1 MPLIKDGAFVEDRF
15 TYVEDDAPLP
25 EGAVIVSFTRWQ
37 DEKDALIARGTPL
50 GVKLLSGEE
59 PAPLKDDLDKLD
71 VIALDFPM
79 FKNGRAYSY
88 ARLLRS
94 RYGYKGEVRATG
106 DVLRDQLFFMAR
118 CGFDAFEVSQRITLD
133 AFKEALGE
141 ISVVYQPASD
151 GRKTVL
157 EARHGGACL
166 TQYLFGG
173 AGHHARQV
181 LARNPGRVGFQGA
194 AKGRLSPQAAHHA
207 VH

>member
-94 RYGYKGEVRATG
+94 RYGYKGEMRATG

-141 ISVVYQPASD
+141 ISVVYQPSSD

-157 EARHGGACL
+157 EARHGG
-166 TQYLFGG
+166 
-173 AGHHARQV
+173 
-181 LARNPGRVGFQGA
+181 
-194 AKGRLSPQAAHHA
+194 
-207 VH
+207 

>member
-59 PAPLKDDLDKLD
+59 PAPLKGDLDKFD

-141 ISVVYQPASD
+141 MSVVYQPASD

-157 EARHGGACL
+157 EARHGG
-166 TQYLFGG
+166 
-173 AGHHARQV
+173 
-181 LARNPGRVGFQGA
+181 
-194 AKGRLSPQAAHHA
+194 
-207 VH
+207 

>member
-141 ISVVYQPASD
+141 ISVVYQPSSD

-157 EARHGGACL
+157 EARHGG
-166 TQYLFGG
+166 
-173 AGHHARQV
+173 
-181 LARNPGRVGFQGA
+181 
-194 AKGRLSPQAAHHA
+194 
-207 VH
+207 

>member
-141 ISVVYQPASD
+141 MSVVYQPSSD

-157 EARHGGACL
+157 EARHGG
-166 TQYLFGG
+166 
-173 AGHHARQV
+173 
-181 LARNPGRVGFQGA
+181 
-194 AKGRLSPQAAHHA
+194 
-207 VH
+207 